1 MFPPTLRTR
10 TCDRHLF
17 SLTSAALMLA
27 LLAAASQARAGTA
40 TLDTSFGSGGVV
52 TTDVF
57 GQGAVNALVL
67 VSDSQSLRI
76 VAAGTNNN
84 VTVVARYLENGTL
97 DSAFINPGGGSSVP
111 GIVLGAQGSAEAIVR
126 LANGNLLTGGG
137 NTFTLN
143 GFLVNGAFA
152 GTESF
157 PSFGGFSLATMHELI
172 AVGDGTFLAAG
183 EGYANRCALGKLDS
197 SLKLDASFTGGGI
210 TQQPLGELSCRG
222 LVRDPGTG
230 QIYVTATR
238 TPGGTNGFG
247 IARFSSSG
255 ALDTAFGSGGVALVP
270 GSDSFSIPR
279 AMTRQ
284 SDGKLIV
291 VGTAG
296 SGIGA
301 TPKAALVVRFNSDGT
316 LDPTFGPAGVGLTVF
331 GDPSGTVA
339 FNATAVVLQDDGRV
353 LVGATAVGA
362 SNVKDGT
369 GPSAFV
375 VTRFTASGQY
385 DVAFG
390 DDPSGTLVVTPFGA
404 GVSADLRAMALQPD
418 GKLLVAGAAGT
429 TQTRFA
435 LARYV
440 VSGASVTPSSSTTT
454 TTVPGAGGGGSGG
467 SGGSGTEGG
476 GGGASGC
483 TGATNLDILHC
494 VCAAGIGA
502 SSCTGQPIPASVG
515 SNLVHA
521 CAQVDKALAKP
532 AKKARTLLGR
542 GSTRLRHASATLR
555 SHRSQKKLSDTCRGD
570 VEAILA
576 EGRTLIGALR
586 AGAP

>member
-1 MFPPTLRTR
+1 MV
-10 TCDRHLF
+10 
-17 SLTSAALMLA
+17 A

-40 TLDTSFGSGGVV
+40 TLDTGFGSGGVV

-67 VSDSQSLRI
+67 VTDSQSLRI

-84 VTVVARYLENGTL
+84 VTVLARYLENGTL
-97 DSAFINPGGGSSVP
+97 DSAFTNPGGGSSVP

-157 PSFGGFSLATMHELI
+157 PSAGGFSLGTMHELI

-197 SLKLDASFTGGGI
+197 SLKLDATFTGGGI

-270 GSDSFSIPR
+270 GSDSFSVPR

-284 SDGKLIV
+284 PDGKLIV

-296 SGIGA
+296 SGLGA
-301 TPKAALVVRFNSDGT
+301 IPKAALVARFNSDGT

-331 GDPSGTVA
+331 GDPSATVA

-353 LVGATAVGA
+353 LVGATVVGA

-390 DDPSGTLVVTPFGA
+390 DDPSGTFVVTPFGA

-435 LARYV
+435 LARYN

-454 TTVPGAGGGGSGG
+454 TTLPGAGGAAAAAAVVAVVAAAAVA
-467 SGGSGTEGG
+467 TE
-476 GGGASGC
+476 A
-483 TGATNLDILHC
+483 
-494 VCAAGIGA
+494 
-502 SSCTGQPIPASVG
+502 
-515 SNLVHA
+515 
-521 CAQVDKALAKP
+521 
-532 AKKARTLLGR
+532 
-542 GSTRLRHASATLR
+542 
-555 SHRSQKKLSDTCRGD
+555 
-570 VEAILA
+570 EAV
-576 EGRTLIGALR
+576 R
-586 AGAP
+586 AGAPGPPTSTSCTASVPPGSARRRAPVSRSPPASAATWCTPAPRSTRRSQSPRRRRARFSVGGRPGSGMRAPPCAAIAAGRSSPTPVAATSRPSWRKDAP